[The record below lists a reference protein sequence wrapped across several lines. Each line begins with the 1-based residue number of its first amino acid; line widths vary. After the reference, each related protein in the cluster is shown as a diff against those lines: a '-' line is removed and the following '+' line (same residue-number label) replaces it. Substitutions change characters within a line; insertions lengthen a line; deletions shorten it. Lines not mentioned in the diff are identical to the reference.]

1 MTAQHRMSLTEWG
14 LLALL
19 SLLWGGS
26 FFFAKIAVGAL
37 PPLPLG
43 RTWAARLA
51 VLINDVRNQGAA
63 LLATAND
70 ATAST
75 PS

>member
-37 PPLPLG
+37 PPLPLWSNLG
-43 RTWAARLA
+43 RPP
-51 VLINDVRNQGAA
+51 G
-63 LLATAND
+63 
-70 ATAST
+70 ST
-75 PS
+75 HQ